1 MSFMSLLYDP
11 YVSSKFWVQ
20 VFELPLPQQLVS
32 RAEQGD
38 SLLPLYAPRSL
49 LAVGQMGSWNLMCT
63 GCLQCGPQEL
73 GGRRV
78 DWYSACFWT
87 LRHFQFSPAL
97 NPRWRP
103 AHGCGPA
110 ELRLWGSWALA
121 GDVMEHSF
129 AVVGWDLAGVQ
140 VAQPS
145 CPHSVHLEM
154 KPLPYSEQLLHRGHM
169 FL

>member
-1 MSFMSLLYDP
+1 MILMCPPSSGFRSLSFHSHSSWYQEQSRGIRCHLWMHHSSLLT
-11 YVSSKFWVQ
+11 
-20 VFELPLPQQLVS
+20 
-32 RAEQGD
+32 
-38 SLLPLYAPRSL
+38 
-49 LAVGQMGSWNLMCT
+49 VGQMGSWNLMCT

-87 LRHFQFSPAL
+87 LHHFQFSPAL
-97 NPRWRP
+97 NPRWHP

-145 CPHSVHLEM
+145 CPHSMHLEM